1 MALRNDTLP
10 PREIDPEDAVTKV
23 VRAYEGCRLQGYGHE
38 FAVGFVSGKL
48 SVGLETIERAL
59 ELRGVDTGESWS

>member
-1 MALRNDTLP
+1 
-10 PREIDPEDAVTKV
+10 